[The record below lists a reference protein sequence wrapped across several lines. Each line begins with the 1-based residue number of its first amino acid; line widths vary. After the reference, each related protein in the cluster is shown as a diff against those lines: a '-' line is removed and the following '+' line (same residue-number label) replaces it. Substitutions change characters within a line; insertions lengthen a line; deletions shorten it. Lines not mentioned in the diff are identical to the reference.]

1 MKQIRRCVFETNSS
15 SSHSI
20 VILKTTSSENKDK
33 YFTTYLSH
41 YNDYLLSP
49 WDSEL
54 QFERSPFDILATF
67 KQKLYYAIAYYGKKK
82 FDELNNLAIKYL
94 EDEEGNHLC
103 RGIELPRVRACDWD
117 DKSDIDEEGKIPYY
131 GNVDHQSSELLELML
146 KKEEMTLEQFLLD
159 PTCIVI
165 IDGDEY
171 YTWEKLEAS
180 GIVDTSNI
188 RSEYGLEDT
197 YEEWEATHSEEA

>member
-67 KQKLYYAIAYYGKKK
+67 KQKLYDAIAYYGKKK

>member
-20 VILKTTSSENKDK
+20 VIMKTTSPENKDE
-33 YFTTYLSH
+33 YFTTYLTH

-54 QFERSPFDILATF
+54 QFERSPFDILSSF
-67 KQKLYYAIAYYGKKK
+67 KRKAYYAIAYYGKEK
-82 FDELNNLAIKYL
+82 FDEINKLAIKYL
-94 EDEEGNHLC
+94 ENDEGNHLC

-131 GNVDHQSSELLELML
+131 GDVDHQSSGLLDLML
-146 KKEEMTLEQFLLD
+146 RKENMTLEQFLLD
-159 PTCIVI
+159 PNCIVI

-171 YTWEKLEAS
+171 CLWKRFEFT

-188 RSEYGLEDT
+188 RSEYGLNDI
-197 YEEWEATHSEEA
+197 YEEWQATHSEEA

>member
-171 YTWEKLEAS
+171 YTWQKLEAS
-180 GIVDTSNI
+180 GIVDASNI
-188 RSEYGLEDT
+188 RSEYGLNDL
-197 YEEWEATHSEEA
+197 YEEWEATHNEEA